1 MLRFRLTAML
11 LVVVSIILVG
21 CGSDPTAAP
30 AAPAAP
36 AAAAAPAATAAP
48 AAPTGPT
55 QEELLEQYAAEHAGG
70 VGAIYVGDLN
80 QLVGPAATKDQG
92 DFDGNVTL
100 SALENH
106 IWVYDS
112 DFYRKILAKANLT
125 NPTPLTSEGV
135 SITIQHACIN
145 RALGPCKVL
154 ESTLV
159 PWLEARTNGQ
169 LKFVVS
175 SFPELGLAGPD
186 TLNLV
191 ASGVLASATIYGG
204 YVGGELPPVEVQNL
218 WGLYDSLEQ
227 EFKANEAIIE
237 DLEALVLAETG
248 GVVMNHHLFSGND
261 QYFFCKDKVE
271 SLADFKGKKTR
282 SHSAALSDWIEG
294 MGASAQFIAFS
305 EVYTALERGILD
317 CGVTGA
323 DASHGQRWYEVTN
336 YMIGPLISWPFV
348 NNVINADKW
357 KSIPSDLQRILIEEA
372 AKSELEA
379 LRIGSIQNEMGLI
392 KNQAE
397 GLEWIPFS
405 EAMQDQSL
413 NGAVMER
420 VLPNWVKRVGSG
432 THPVITD
439 IFNPHIGPLVGLK
452 IEADGSVTK
461 TK

>member
-1 MLRFRLTAML
+1 M
-11 LVVVSIILVG
+11 LVG

-36 AAAAAPAATAAP
+36 AAKAAPAATAAP
-48 AAPTGPT
+48 AGPSK
-55 QEELLEQYAAEHAGG
+55 LEQYAAEHAGG
-70 VGAIYVGDLN
+70 VGAIYIGDLN
-80 QLVGPAATKDQG
+80 QLVGPAATVDQG
-92 DFDGNVTL
+92 DFDGNVPL

-106 IWVYDS
+106 AYVYES
-112 DFYRKILAKANLT
+112 DFYKKILAKANLT

-135 SITIQHACIN
+135 HITIQHACIN

-169 LKFVVS
+169 LEFVVS

-191 ASGVLASATIYGG
+191 ASGTLASATIYGG
-204 YVGGELPPVEVQNL
+204 YVGGELPAVEVQNL
-218 WGLYDSLEQ
+218 WGLYDSMKQ
-227 EFKANEAIIE
+227 EFQANEAIIE
-237 DLEALVLAETG
+237 DIEALVLTETG

-261 QYFFCKDKVE
+261 QYFFCKEKVE
-271 SLADFKGKKTR
+271 TLDDFKGKKTR

-323 DASHGQRWYEVTN
+323 DASHGQRWYEVTD

-357 KSIPSDLQRILIEEA
+357 NQIPEDLQRILIEEA

-392 KNQAE
+392 KNEAE
-397 GLEWIPFS
+397 GLEFIPFS
-405 EAMQDQSL
+405 AEMQEQSL
-413 NGAVMER
+413 NAAVMER
-420 VLPNWVKRVGSG
+420 VLPNWVKRVGDP

-439 IFNPHIGPLVGLK
+439 IFNTKIGPLVDLK
-452 IEADGSVTK
+452 IESDGSVTK
-461 TK
+461 K

>member
-1 MLRFRLTAML
+1 MRKTTVLGL
-11 LVVVSIILVG
+11 ILVLALALLAA
-21 CGSDPTAAP
+21 CGGDDDGASSSSSSSQP
-30 AAPAAP
+30 AASSSQ
-36 AAAAAPAATAAP
+36 TASSSGGM
-48 AAPTGPT
+48 TL
-55 QEELLEQYAAEHAGG
+55 EEYAAEHAGG

-80 QLVGPAATKDQG
+80 QLVGPAATVDQG
-92 DFDGNVTL
+92 DFDGNVPL

-106 IWVYDS
+106 IWVYES
-112 DFYRKILAKANLT
+112 DFYKKALKKANLT

-135 SITIQHACIN
+135 SIQIQHACIN

-154 ESTLV
+154 DSILT
-159 PWLEARTNGQ
+159 PAIEARTNGQ
-169 LKFVVS
+169 LTFVVS

-186 TLNLV
+186 TLSLV
-191 ASGVLASATIYGG
+191 ASGTLESATIYAG
-204 YVGGELPPVEVQNL
+204 YVSGEMPPIEIQNL

-227 EFKANEAIIE
+227 EFKANELIVDDIEAI
-237 DLEALVLAETG
+237 VLAETG
-248 GVVMNHHLFSGND
+248 GVVMNHHLYSGND

-271 SLADFKGKKTR
+271 SLDDFKGKKTR

-294 MGASAQFIAFS
+294 MGASAQFVAFA

-323 DASHGQRWYEVTN
+323 DASHGQRWYEVTD
-336 YMIGPLISWPFV
+336 YMIGPLVSWPFV
-348 NNVINADKW
+348 NNVINAEKW
-357 KSIPSDLQRILIEEA
+357 NSIPADLQHILLEEA

-379 LRIGSIQNEMGLI
+379 LRIGSIQNEMGLV

-397 GLEWIPFS
+397 GLEFIPFS
-405 EAMQDQSL
+405 PAMAEQSL

-420 VLPNWVKRVGSG
+420 VVPNWVKRVGSG

-439 IFNPHIGPLVGLK
+439 IFNPKIGPLVGLK

>member
-1 MLRFRLTAML
+1 MRKTTVLGL
-11 LVVVSIILVG
+11 ILVLALALLAA
-21 CGSDPTAAP
+21 CGGDDDGASSSSSSSQP
-30 AAPAAP
+30 AASSSQ
-36 AAAAAPAATAAP
+36 TASSSGGM
-48 AAPTGPT
+48 TL
-55 QEELLEQYAAEHAGG
+55 EEYAAEHAGG

-80 QLVGPAATKDQG
+80 QLVGPAATVDQG
-92 DFDGNVTL
+92 DFDGNVPL

-106 IWVYDS
+106 IWVYES
-112 DFYRKILAKANLT
+112 DFYKKALKKANLT

-135 SITIQHACIN
+135 SIQIQHACIN

-154 ESTLV
+154 DSILT
-159 PWLEARTNGQ
+159 PAIEARTNGQ
-169 LKFVVS
+169 LTFVVS

-186 TLNLV
+186 TLSLV
-191 ASGVLASATIYGG
+191 ASGTLESATIYAG
-204 YVGGELPPVEVQNL
+204 YVSGEMPPIEIQNL

-227 EFKANEAIIE
+227 EFKANELIVDDIEAIV
-237 DLEALVLAETG
+237 LESTG

-271 SLADFKGKKTR
+271 NLDDFKGKKTR

-294 MGASAQFIAFS
+294 MGASAQFVAFA

-323 DASHGQRWYEVTN
+323 DASHGQRWYEVTD

-357 KSIPSDLQRILIEEA
+357 NSIPADLQHILLEEA

-379 LRIGSIQNEMGLI
+379 LRIGSIQNEMGLV

-397 GLEWIPFS
+397 GLEFIPFS
-405 EAMQDQSL
+405 EAMAEQSL

-420 VLPNWVKRVGSG
+420 VVPNWVKRVGSG

-439 IFNPHIGPLVGLK
+439 IFNPKIGPLVGLK

>member
-70 VGAIYVGDLN
+70 VGAIYLGDLN

-106 IWVYDS
+106 IWVYES

-125 NPTPLTSEGV
+125 NPTPLRSEGV

-204 YVGGELPPVEVQNL
+204 YG
-218 WGLYDSLEQ
+218 
-227 EFKANEAIIE
+227 
-237 DLEALVLAETG
+237 
-248 GVVMNHHLFSGND
+248 
-261 QYFFCKDKVE
+261 
-271 SLADFKGKKTR
+271 
-282 SHSAALSDWIEG
+282 
-294 MGASAQFIAFS
+294 GASCLPS
-305 EVYTALERGILD
+305 RSRTSGGSTTAWNKSSKPMRRSSKI
-317 CGVTGA
+317 
-323 DASHGQRWYEVTN
+323 SRRWY
-336 YMIGPLISWPFV
+336 WPR
-348 NNVINADKW
+348 
-357 KSIPSDLQRILIEEA
+357 P
-372 AKSELEA
+372 
-379 LRIGSIQNEMGLI
+379 
-392 KNQAE
+392 
-397 GLEWIPFS
+397 
-405 EAMQDQSL
+405 
-413 NGAVMER
+413 
-420 VLPNWVKRVGSG
+420 VGWS
-432 THPVITD
+432 
-439 IFNPHIGPLVGLK
+439 
-452 IEADGSVTK
+452 
-461 TK
+461 